1 MEKKKILVAED
12 DLSYLNVC
20 VDVFQDEGF
29 EVITAKNGEEGL
41 KMALSEHPDLIL
53 ADIAM
58 PVMDGLTMLKKL
70 REDEWGKYADVI
82 LLTNLDDT
90 GKIAEAAEKGAFD
103 YLVKKDWSMEE
114 LVKKVKKRM
123 NL

>member
-20 VDVFQDEGF
+20 VDVFKDEGF

-70 REDEWGKYADVI
+70 REDEWGKYVDVI